1 MNSFCRGAGL
11 ETRVMGDRRRGE
23 HGFTLIELMIVVA
36 VIAILSAIAYPSYL
50 EYLVKSRRTAAASC
64 LQQHAQFMERYFT
77 TNLTYVGAPGPTCD
91 PAVPTFYTVGF
102 SGTPAARTFV
112 IQAVPTSRQSDSKCG
127 TLTINAQGTRTE
139 SGSATVAACW

>member
-1 MNSFCRGAGL
+1 
-11 ETRVMGDRRRGE
+11 MGDRRRGE

-77 TNLTYVGAPGPTCD
+77 TNLTYAGAPNPECD
-91 PAVPTFYTVGF
+91 PAVDDFYTVGF
-102 SGTPAARTFV
+102 STTGTPAARTFV
-112 IQAVPTSRQSDSKCG
+112 IEAVPTSRQSDAKCG
-127 TLTINAQGTRTE
+127 TLTINAQGTRTR
-139 SGSATVAACW
+139 SGSASSADACW